1 MTEIQQQIEILIDEV
16 RLLRQQS
23 KTLVVFDIR
32 EAAEFLRVSENT
44 LRGWVRE
51 RKIPFSK
58 VNGSLRFKRS
68 KLERW
73 LDLNEIPMI

>member
-1 MTEIQQQIEILIDEV
+1 METQLLKGILEE
-16 RLLRQQS
+16 LKALRKEGKLQE
-23 KTLVVFDIR
+23 VFDLR
-32 EAAEFLRVSENT
+32 EAAGFLRISENT
-44 LRGWVRE
+44 LRGWTRE

-73 LDLNEIPMI
+73 LDLNEIPMQ